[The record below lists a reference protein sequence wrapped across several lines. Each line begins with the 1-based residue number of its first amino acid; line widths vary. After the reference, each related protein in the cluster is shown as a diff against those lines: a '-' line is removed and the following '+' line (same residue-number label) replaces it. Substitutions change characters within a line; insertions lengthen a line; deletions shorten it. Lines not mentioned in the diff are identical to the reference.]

1 MFDPWMDSLSAYL
14 DGDLSEADRAAL
26 EQHLASCDECRRT
39 LAELR
44 SVVAAADALHDREP
58 TRDLWTGIATRIAAP
73 EDGVVRLPAARSA
86 RQFSF
91 SVPQLAAAAVL
102 IMSLTGTA
110 VWYAANRSEGSELA
124 AGTIVQSSGGSVR
137 SVSSAPLP
145 DPEYPADIASLER
158 ALEQNRAQL
167 DPATVEVLERSLE
180 SIDRAIE
187 DARAALDSDPGNPY
201 LHRQLDNTM
210 RKKVDILRRATR
222 AS

>member
-1 MFDPWMDSLSAYL
+1 MFDPWIDRLSAYL
-14 DGDLSEADRAAL
+14 DGDLVEADRAAL
-26 EQHLASCDECRRT
+26 EQHLASCDECRLA

-44 SVVAAADALHDREP
+44 SVVAAADALVDREP
-58 TRDLWTGIATRIAAP
+58 TRDLWKGIATRIAAP
-73 EDGVVRLPAARSA
+73 EGTVVRLPAARSA
-86 RQFSF
+86 RRFSF
-91 SVPQLAAAAVL
+91 SMPQLAAAAVL

-110 VWYAANRSEGSELA
+110 VWYAANRSGGPDLA

-137 SVSSAPLP
+137 PVSSAPLP